1 VKLAAGWLI
10 EQAGVPRGTR
20 FGRVGLS
27 TRHALALVNLGD
39 ATARDVLDAALAIKR
54 GVLEIFG
61 VALRPEPELLG
72 FDPSETAELLA

>member
-1 VKLAAGWLI
+1 
-10 EQAGVPRGTR
+10 
-20 FGRVGLS
+20 
-27 TRHALALVNLGD
+27 VNIGD